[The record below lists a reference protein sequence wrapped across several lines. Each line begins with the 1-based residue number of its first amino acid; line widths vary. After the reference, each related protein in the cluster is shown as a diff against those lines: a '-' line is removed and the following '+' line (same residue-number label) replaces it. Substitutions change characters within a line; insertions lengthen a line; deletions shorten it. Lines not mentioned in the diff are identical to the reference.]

1 MTRSVLLAEDEPHI
15 AESLEFLLGRAGF
28 AVTVVTDG
36 EAAIARA
43 LSATPDVLVLDVMLP
58 GINGFEVLRRL
69 RAEAGTAHLPVV
81 MLTAKGQ
88 RDDRETAQRWGAD
101 MFIAKPFSN
110 AELVAAVSRLAE
122 AGPR

>member
-15 AESLEFLLGRAGF
+15 VESLAFLLGRAGF
-28 AVTVVTDG
+28 AVSVVSDG
-36 EAAIARA
+36 EAAVAKA
-43 LSATPDVLVLDVMLP
+43 TAETPDVLVLDVMLP

-69 RAEAGTAHLPVV
+69 RAEAGTARLPVV

-88 RDDRETAQRWGAD
+88 REDRETARRWGAD

-110 AELVAAVSRLAE
+110 AELVAAVTRLA
-122 AGPR
+122 GTGTS